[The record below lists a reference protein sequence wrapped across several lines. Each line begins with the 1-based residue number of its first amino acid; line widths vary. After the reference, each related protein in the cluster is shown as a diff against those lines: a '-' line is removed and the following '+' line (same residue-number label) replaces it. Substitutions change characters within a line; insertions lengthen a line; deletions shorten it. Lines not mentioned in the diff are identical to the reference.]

1 MVALEETAMSTA
13 PKLTKMYKEFVVLEP
28 ANTAE
33 LRERLNDQ
41 SAQGLE
47 LVEVMKHN
55 NDNGYTVVFSKETPF
70 KPR

>member
-1 MVALEETAMSTA
+1 MSTA